1 MKKNLRLIKKL
12 INKNRKSLQEQYK
25 IKAIGI
31 FGSYAR
37 GKPRKDS
44 DIDILV
50 EFSKVPDFF
59 QFMRLEMALKKLL
72 GVDVDLVTRNA
83 LKPLI
88 KDTILEEAVFL

>member
-1 MKKNLRLIKKL
+1 MKKLEVIKKL
-12 INKNRKSLQEQYK
+12 IVKNRKTLHEQYK

-44 DIDILV
+44 DVDILV
-50 EFSKVPDFF
+50 EFSEVPDFF
-59 QFMRLEMALKKLL
+59 KFIRLEIALEKLL
-72 GVDVDLVTRNA
+72 GANVDLVTRNA

-88 KDTILEEAVFL
+88 KDAILSEVVFL